1 MWSSLTGQRPE
12 IGRAHPRLSLGAALD
27 EPGAPPILSSTM
39 SVDAEGVMIRT
50 LPALTDKT
58 LLSGLALLSLS
69 GAGCAGDSVQESLAA
84 RLTALVDTTS
94 GGDVSVY
101 YRSLGGPDSALV
113 NADVRMHAA
122 STMKVPVLIQLV
134 LDDAEGT
141 RSLGDSIEVTDR
153 FRSILDGSTYRL
165 DPNSDSDHALYD
177 RIGELVEVAELAEL
191 MITVSSNLATNL
203 LIEEVGA
210 ERVTQTMRALGAD
223 SIQVLRGVED
233 IPAFEAGLS
242 NTTTARDL
250 GVIMAALAARRVGT
264 AEACELMLDILSRQQ
279 FREMIPAGVPQGT
292 RVANKDGWITEIR
305 HDAAVVYPNDAP
317 PYVLVVMTRGF
328 LDPSEAEAAAVR
340 ISELVWDHHTQP

>member
-1 MWSSLTGQRPE
+1 MF
-12 IGRAHPRLSLGAALD
+12 
-27 EPGAPPILSSTM
+27 
-39 SVDAEGVMIRT
+39 VDAEGDMIRT
-50 LPALTDKT
+50 LPAFADKT
-58 LLSGLALLSLS
+58 MLHGLALLSLS
-69 GAGCAGDSVQESLAA
+69 GAGCAGDAVPQGLTV
-84 RLTALVDTTS
+84 RLTALVDATS

-101 YRSLGGPDSALV
+101 YRSLGEPDSALV

-122 STMKVPVLIQLV
+122 STIKVPVLIQLV

-141 RSLGDSIEVTDR
+141 RSLSDSIEVTDR
-153 FRSILDGSTYRL
+153 FRSILDGSSYRL
-165 DPNSDSDHALYD
+165 DPSSDSDSTLYD
-177 RIGELVEVAELAEL
+177 RIGERVEVAELAEL

-210 ERVTQTMRALGAD
+210 TRVTQTMRALGAD

-250 GVIMAALAARRVGT
+250 GTIMTALAAKRVGT
-264 AEACELMLDILSRQQ
+264 TEACDLMVDILSRQQ
-279 FREMIPAGVPQGT
+279 FREMIPAGVPTGT

-305 HDAAVVYPNDAP
+305 HDAAIVYPNGAP

-328 LDPSEAEAAAVR
+328 QDPSEAEAAAVR
-340 ISELVWDHHTQP
+340 ISEAVWAHHTQP